1 MNDIKV
7 FLVHAIQLEYEA
19 ARRYEELK
27 SAMTTYGNKEAAS
40 FFARMAEFSRM
51 HLKDAMARGGFHELP
66 KLADDE
72 WEWPEGVSPEQAAW
86 AGIDGLIDVPTA
98 MRLALDG
105 EERSQL
111 FYAAIMTST
120 TDPEVRRMARE
131 FAAEEAEHVTEL
143 EQLMRKLAA

>member
-7 FLVHAIQLEYEA
+7 FLAHAIQLEYEA

-27 SAMTTYGNKEAAS
+27 AAMTTYGNKEAAT
-40 FFARMAEFSRM
+40 FFGRMAEFSRM
-51 HLKDAMARGGFHELP
+51 HLKDAMKRGGFHDLP

-72 WEWPEGVSPEQAAW
+72 WEWPDGVSPEQAAW
-86 AGIDGLIDVPTA
+86 AGMDGLTDVPTA

-111 FYAAIMTST
+111 FYAAIVAAT
-120 TDPEVRRMARE
+120 TDPEVRRMAKE
-131 FAAEEAEHVTEL
+131 FAAEEAEHVAEL